1 MPENDSNK
9 QKKVYDKFNN
19 DVQLM
24 IIFSKAASINA
35 NVDCIYPESLV
46 VGLLTM
52 GVNDVSSSL
61 IRNNIDLEKCLKV
74 FKTRLIERKGSK
86 KNSEY
91 IGYDSLKISRGVIE
105 TCKLADQISIEN
117 NMEQIGIQHV
127 FLALLK
133 IYPDI
138 KKFFTDCNL
147 NMNEF
152 TEEMKKIKPREV
164 AVPKNQPASKQN
176 TKSTSALEAFCI
188 NMTQMAA
195 DDQYDPIIAR
205 ENEIEEAITVL
216 CRRNKSN
223 PILVGEPGV
232 GKTAVVEGIC
242 QRIISKTIP
251 KKLYDSKIYSLN
263 LGAMVAGTKYRGEFE
278 KRLQTLLK
286 ELKDN
291 TNIILF
297 IDEIHS
303 VIGAGSA
310 SGSLDAADM
319 LKPALAKG
327 LRCIGATT
335 NAEHKK
341 IFSGDGALDRRFEK
355 IDIDQ
360 PSEENVKKILMGIKP
375 KLEAYHKCI
384 ITDDAIDTAI
394 RLSSRYKP
402 SKNFPDKA
410 IDVID
415 TACAEYAWKEDKNA
429 QITAHDV
436 AMVISKQ
443 CNVPIE
449 IIMWSSYERIKNTE
463 TTLKNSIIGQDHA
476 LSSVCRVLKN
486 SYSGMRNPQKPIG
499 IFVFGGQ
506 SGTGKT
512 YMAKELAKALFD
524 NESSFIRLDMTEF
537 SESHSVSKI
546 IGSPPGYIGFNEVN
560 VIADRIRR
568 KPYCVLLLDEIEKAH
583 PDVVKV
589 FLQVMGEGFFT
600 DSVGNK
606 VNCKNIIMIMTGN
619 FGMNEKSKTGLGF
632 KEDSAKSDLEKE
644 KARMVDYCKKLYGV
658 EFINRID
665 DFIPFMPLSDETLNG
680 IAKLQLNALSKRI
693 VGKCCSITFADDV
706 PEAIVKLGKNE
717 HGVNA
722 MNLDRMISSKIE
734 PCLADILLT
743 IEDQDAY
750 TISLEVNNGEFSA
763 KKHKT
768 KKSTKIHEK
777 LP

>member
-1 MPENDSNK
+1 MAENDQN

-35 NVDCIYPESLV
+35 NIDCMYPESLI

-52 GVNDVSSSL
+52 GVNDVSSTL
-61 IRNNIDLEKCLKV
+61 IRHNIDLEKCLKV
-74 FKTRLIERKGSK
+74 FKTRLIDRKGSK
-86 KNSEY
+86 KSSEP
-91 IGYDSLKISRGVIE
+91 ISYDSLKISRGVVE
-105 TCKLADQISIEN
+105 TCKLANQISIDHKIEW
-117 NMEQIGIQHV
+117 IGIQHI
-127 FLALLK
+127 FLALLTLF
-133 IYPDI
+133 PDI
-138 KKFFTDCNL
+138 KKFFTDCGLNL
-147 NMNEF
+147 NEF
-152 TEEMKKIKPREV
+152 SEEMKNVKQKDHV
-164 AVPKNQPASKQN
+164 APKNQPSQKQSQ
-176 TKSTSALEAFCI
+176 KQSTSLEAFCV
-188 NMTQMAA
+188 NMTKLAA
-195 DDQYDPIIAR
+195 DNKYDPIIAR

-216 CRRNKSN
+216 CRRSKSN
-223 PILVGEPGV
+223 PILVGDPGV

-242 QRIISKTIP
+242 QRIVNKTIP
-251 KKLYDSKIYSLN
+251 KKLYDSQIYSLN

-278 KRLQTLLK
+278 KRLQSLLK
-286 ELKDN
+286 ELNEN
-291 TNIILF
+291 TNVILF

-335 NAEHKK
+335 IAEHKK

-360 PSEENVKKILMGIKP
+360 PSEENVKKILIGIKP
-375 KLEAYHKCI
+375 RLEEYHKCV

-394 RLSSRYKP
+394 RLSARYKP

-415 TACAEYAWKEDKNA
+415 TACAKYAWSEDKHA

-443 CNVPIE
+443 CSIPIE
-449 IIMWSSYERIKNTE
+449 IIMWNNYERIKNTE
-463 TTLKNSIIGQDHA
+463 TTLKNSVVGQDHA
-476 LSSVCRVLKN
+476 LSSICRVLKN

-512 YMAKELAKALFD
+512 HTAKELAKALFD
-524 NESSFIRLDMTEF
+524 SESSFIRLDMTEF
-537 SESHSVSKI
+537 SEPHSVSKI
-546 IGSPPGYIGFNEVN
+546 IGSPPGYVGFNEVN
-560 VIADRIRR
+560 VIADKIRR

-583 PDVVKV
+583 PDTIKV

-619 FGMNEKSKTGLGF
+619 FGMNEKSKSGLGF
-632 KEDSAKSDLEKE
+632 KEDSAKGNLEKE
-644 KARMVDYCKKLYGV
+644 KCRMIDFCKTMYGV
-658 EFINRID
+658 EFINRVD
-665 DFIPFMPLSDETLNG
+665 DFIPFMPLNDEALIG
-680 IAKLQLNALSKRI
+680 VAKLQLNELSKRI
-693 VGKCCSITFADDV
+693 VGKHCNISFSDDV
-706 PEAIVKLGKNE
+706 SKELVKLSKNE
-717 HGVNA
+717 HGINA
-722 MNLDRMISSKIE
+722 MNLDRLISSKLE
-734 PCLADILLT
+734 PCLADVLLT
-743 IEDQDAY
+743 IEDQENH
-750 TISLEVNNGEFSA
+750 TITIEVTNGEFIA
-763 KKHKT
+763 KKQKT
-768 KKSTKIHEK
+768 KKSTKIS
-777 LP
+777 